1 MKPRVGFVGLGQM
14 GKWMAINVWKAGFPL
29 AVYDIRPG
37 PVGELVE
44 HGAVGGESSED
55 VARQAEVI
63 LLSLPD
69 VPEVE
74 EVIFGEKGLVKGLTP
89 GSTVVDL
96 STISYLATLRIE
108 KALREKRVTF
118 IDAPVSGL
126 EARAKTAT
134 LTLMVGGDPKEVEK
148 IRPILEVI
156 GNNIVYTGGTGNG
169 QLTKIINNLFYNI
182 SVAAMAELLPMAVK
196 LGLDPEAVC
205 RVVNTG
211 TGRTFGL
218 EFFGPS
224 ILENKFDVGYP
235 LNKAY
240 KDMVNAAEIST
251 RMKIPLPVF
260 SAAMETY
267 QLTLA
272 QGWGDEG
279 KGAMI
284 KVWERVLGVEVRKKP
299 AHSPLPKETVS

>member
-29 AVYDIRPG
+29 TVYDIRPD
-37 PVGELVE
+37 PVVELVK
-44 HGAVGGESSED
+44 HGAAGGMNSED

-74 EVIFGEKGLVKGLTP
+74 EVIFGEKGLAKGLIT
-89 GSTVVDL
+89 GSIIVDL
-96 STISYLATLRIE
+96 STISYLATVRVE
-108 KALREKRVTF
+108 KELRERGVTF

-134 LTLMVGGDPKEVEK
+134 LTIMVGGDPKAVEK

-205 RVVNTG
+205 QVVNTG

-218 EFFGPS
+218 EFFGPP

-240 KDMVNAAEIST
+240 KDMANAAEIIA

-260 SAAMETY
+260 SAALETY

-272 QGWGDEG
+272 QGWGEEG

-284 KVWERVLGVEVRKKP
+284 KVWERVLGVEVRKKR
-299 AHSPLPKETVS
+299 SI

>member
-29 AVYDIRPG
+29 AVYDIRPS
-37 PVGELVE
+37 PVDELVQ
-44 HGAVGGESSED
+44 HGAVGGLNSED
-55 VARQAEVI
+55 VAKQSDVV

-74 EVIFGEKGLVKGLTP
+74 EVIFGEKGLAKGLAP
-89 GSTVVDL
+89 GSVIVDL

-108 KALREKRVTF
+108 KALREKGIVF

-126 EARAKTAT
+126 EARAKNAT
-134 LTLMVGGDPKEVEK
+134 LTIMVGGDPEDVEK
-148 IRPILEVI
+148 IRPVLEVI
-156 GNNIVYTGGTGNG
+156 GNNIVYTGGIGNG

-196 LGLDPEAVC
+196 MGLDPEAVFK
-205 RVVNTG
+205 VVSTG

-218 EFFGPS
+218 EFFGPP

-240 KDMVNAAEIST
+240 KDMANAAEISA

-284 KVWERVLGVEVRKKP
+284 KVWERVLGVEVRKKK
-299 AHSPLPKETVS
+299 SI